1 MNSPGLTFS
10 GLGKAW
16 DPNKY
21 GKKGFKD
28 KPYIIIRSAAVPH
41 ERIAKVQ
48 SPVARVIFMA
58 TPKVVMKLEN
68 VCKVYG
74 EGDVSV
80 KALCDINLEFREGE
94 VAAIMGPSG
103 SGKSTMLHILGL
115 LDRPTQGRLFL
126 DGIETSTLSDDELAG
141 IRGKKIGFVF
151 QFFFLVPSLTV
162 LENVMLPMMLLG
174 IDELER
180 ERHAR
185 DLLKKVGL
193 EDRMHHLPSELS
205 GGQRQRTAIARAL
218 ANNPSI
224 IFADEPTGNLDSKTG
239 NEIMQLFDDL
249 HKKDGRTIIFVTHD
263 PSLVEHSER
272 VIQLKDGKIER
283 IIGNGKTMLRKVAN
297 IHLKK

>member
-1 MNSPGLTFS
+1 
-10 GLGKAW
+10 
-16 DPNKY
+16 
-21 GKKGFKD
+21 
-28 KPYIIIRSAAVPH
+28 
-41 ERIAKVQ
+41 
-48 SPVARVIFMA
+48 MA

>member
-1 MNSPGLTFS
+1 M
-10 GLGKAW
+10 
-16 DPNKY
+16 
-21 GKKGFKD
+21 
-28 KPYIIIRSAAVPH
+28 
-41 ERIAKVQ
+41 
-48 SPVARVIFMA
+48 
-58 TPKVVMKLEN
+58 
-68 VCKVYG
+68 
-74 EGDVSV
+74 
-80 KALCDINLEFREGE
+80 
-94 VAAIMGPSG
+94 
-103 SGKSTMLHILGL
+103 
-115 LDRPTQGRLFL
+115 

>member
-1 MNSPGLTFS
+1 M
-10 GLGKAW
+10 
-16 DPNKY
+16 
-21 GKKGFKD
+21 
-28 KPYIIIRSAAVPH
+28 
-41 ERIAKVQ
+41 
-48 SPVARVIFMA
+48 
-58 TPKVVMKLEN
+58 
-68 VCKVYG
+68 
-74 EGDVSV
+74 